1 VNEKILR
8 YSERVAGELRT
19 AILADVAIRVRIMTS
34 GERSHRREELEPY
47 HRTVHRATCRA
58 IDRGVLAG
66 VHRRS

>member
-1 VNEKILR
+1 VNEKIFR
-8 YSERVAGELRT
+8 YSERATSELRT
-19 AILADVAIRVRIMTS
+19 AILAGVAIRVRITTG

-66 VHRRS
+66 VRRPS